1 MGLREDLEDPDPG
14 PLAGYCGD
22 VPEEVACLLLAAAA
36 TRDETEGESLLRQAH
51 QQAPDN
57 FAVYLGLYKFH
68 FYRQHFAEAEHWMRA
83 GLAAAAGAAGFPL
96 DAPAANHFTEPLGP
110 AARFYLFSL
119 KALAFTLL
127 RQHRTAEARSYL
139 DQLER
144 FDPQDRVGAELVKA
158 IAAQC

>member
-1 MGLREDLEDPDPG
+1 MGLREDLEDPGPG

-36 TRDETEGESLLRQAH
+36 TRDEAEGESLLRQAH

-96 DAPAANHFTEPLGP
+96 DAPTANHFTEPLGP
-110 AARFYLFSL
+110 AARFYPFSL

>member
-36 TRDETEGESLLRQAH
+36 TRDEAEGESLLRQAH
-51 QQAPDN
+51 QQAPDK

-96 DAPAANHFTEPLGP
+96 DAPAANHFTEPLGS